1 MEVQSTPVFLTS
13 LASALGLEMNGKFLC
28 WTSLDYFEVYY
39 FDLWQN
45 IAEKSDSW
53 VPVLNP
59 KCYGHMLNCLCTRFV
74 KYDVIT
80 EK

>member
-1 MEVQSTPVFLTS
+1 MEVQLTPVFLTS
-13 LASALGLEMNGKFLC
+13 LASALGLEIKLTFLF

-53 VPVLNP
+53 VPLLNP
-59 KCYGHMLNCLCTRFV
+59 KML
-74 KYDVIT
+74 
-80 EK
+80 